1 MYNYSSSNWPGLVFF
16 PWEKYFISDSLDDL
30 GYLLF
35 STGFLSRFSAH
46 PNSSTFDSKLDTV
59 DRLFFH
65 FGLMK
70 HFLQKYLCHLR
81 EKRKHGR
88 CYIHGVIDSYNNVC
102 FRWETEDL
110 SSADEDVPTDDISVS
125 SSSNSASPLNSE
137 GKCNSQAVGWDSWV
151 PSAQKSIFEGTLF
164 LKQLHDFSLLSWNS
178 F

>member
-1 MYNYSSSNWPGLVFF
+1 MQRKKKYNIADICITIHHQTDQVWYFF
-16 PWEKYFISDSLDDL
+16 REKNILFPIHSMIWDIFYFQPV
-30 GYLLF
+30 
-35 STGFLSRFSAH
+35 FLSRFSAH

-81 EKRKHGR
+81 QKRKHGR

-125 SSSNSASPLNSE
+125 SSSKVKDCS
-137 GKCNSQAVGWDSWV
+137 
-151 PSAQKSIFEGTLF
+151 
-164 LKQLHDFSLLSWNS
+164 
-178 F
+178 